1 MRIAD
6 LAGIEASPALLA
18 TRDAL
23 DANAP
28 QDYRELAALLAH
40 RWRES
45 PPRRVGLSGGQGA
58 GKSTLAALIE
68 SACSQV
74 KLRCCVLSLDD
85 FYLRREDRLTLA
97 ERVHP
102 TLATRG
108 PPGTHDIPALRTAM
122 ESLFEP
128 GEVKTPIFDK
138 GIDDR
143 SGSRVLRGP
152 FDLVIVEGW
161 CIGAAPSADSDLESP
176 INALELQLDADGVG
190 RRYVN
195 EQLRRDYAPW
205 TEELDYLAFLKVP
218 SLDAVRA
225 WRLDQERERSA
236 DQRMSAAEVTQFVEH
251 YERISLAMLRDVPL
265 HAQAVIELD
274 SAHRVS
280 GLSFC

>member
-1 MRIAD
+1 MLIAD
-6 LAGIEASPALLA
+6 LAGVDASPALLA
-18 TRDAL
+18 TRNAL

-28 QDYRELAALLAH
+28 EDYRELAALLAH

-45 PPRRVGLSGGQGA
+45 PPRRVGLGGGQGA

-74 KLRCCVLSLDD
+74 ELRSCVLSLDD
-85 FYLRREDRLTLA
+85 FYLTREARLTLA
-97 ERVHP
+97 DRVHP
-102 TLATRG
+102 MLATRG
-108 PPGTHDIPALRTAM
+108 PPGTHDISALRTAM
-122 ESLFEP
+122 TALLEAE
-128 GEVKTPIFDK
+128 EVETPIFDK

-143 SGSRVLRGP
+143 SGTRTFRGP

-161 CIGAAPSADSDLESP
+161 CIGAAPSEESDLESP
-176 INALELQLDADGVG
+176 INSLERERDADGVG

-195 EQLRRDYAPW
+195 DQLRRNYVPW
-205 TEELDYLAFLKVP
+205 TDELDYLAFLKVP

-225 WRLDQERERSA
+225 WRLEQERERSS

-280 GLSFC
+280 GLSFR